1 MSALIWEED
10 LFLYNSLLYFITDLF
25 NETISKRLTKFIL
38 FHHMLMLTML
48 LLALFTDIL
57 NIKVGQL
64 LGTCELS
71 SIPLVLFH
79 MGYIPK
85 PIYNLV
91 FSYSFIGVRLIYV
104 NYILY
109 NAYLTNSS
117 IFTNTN
123 ILFCSLVGIMNCGI
137 AWKMKLVQK
146 LFVIR
151 PAIDYLRDKTT

>member
-25 NETISKRLTKFIL
+25 NETISKRLTKFNL

-64 LGTCELS
+64 LGSCELS
-71 SIPLVLFH
+71 SIPLALFC

-109 NAYLTNSS
+109 NAYLTDSS

-123 ILFCSLVGIMNCGI
+123 ILFCSLVAIMNCGI

>member
-25 NETISKRLTKFIL
+25 NETISKRLTKFNL

-64 LGTCELS
+64 LGSCELS
-71 SIPLVLFH
+71 SIPLALFC

-91 FSYSFIGVRLIYV
+91 FSYSFIGVRLLYV

-109 NAYLTNSS
+109 NAYLTDSS

-123 ILFCSLVGIMNCGI
+123 ILFCSLVAIMNCGI